1 MVPDRLFP
9 APFFYYNHKIKKLP
23 TGLEPVTPSLRVK
36 CTTDCATEAI
46 IRTHISILKKQV
58 FDKYFL
64 KKVRFQW
71 QIIRKTRKEKWLDT

>member
-1 MVPDRLFP
+1 MFVSGTNFLLQSQD
-9 APFFYYNHKIKKLP
+9 KKLP

-64 KKVRFQW
+64 KKSRISVADYKKNKG
-71 QIIRKTRKEKWLDT
+71 RKVA

>member
-58 FDKYFL
+58 FDKYFF
-64 KKVRFQW
+64 KKS
-71 QIIRKTRKEKWLDT
+71 QIPVADYKKNKERKVA